1 MSHCVTLC
9 HIVSHCVT
17 CHIVSLWCLEQAAA
31 KYKIGDGGH
40 MDNSGLLPILQ
51 RKAML
56 FSWCSFGKQYSS
68 DLC

>member
-1 MSHCVTLC
+1 MALSYIL
-9 HIVSHCVT
+9 SHCVT
-17 CHIVSLWCLEQAAA
+17 CFEQAAA

-56 FSWCSFGKQYSS
+56 FSCCSFGKPYGS
-68 DLC
+68 DLS